1 MAREERQPVK
11 VEPHVVSPF
20 DEMERMFE
28 EVMGRPLLAPLFSR
42 GRLPFRNEFTP
53 LVNIWEEGDNVMVR
67 AEIPGMR
74 KEDLD
79 VRVTGDAITISGER
93 KQEEKIEER
102 DFYRMESRY
111 GSFQRTLKLP
121 VEVETENAEASCR
134 NGVLE
139 IRLKKSAAARE
150 KVKKIPIQ

>member
-28 EVMGRPLLAPLFSR
+28 EVMGRPLFSPTLYR
-42 GRLPFRNEFTP
+42 SRLPFRTEFAP
-53 LVNIWEEGDNVMVR
+53 LVNIWEEGDYVIVK
-67 AEIPGMR
+67 AEIPGMK

-79 VRVTGDAITISGER
+79 VRVTGDTITVSGER
-93 KQEEKIEER
+93 RQEEKVEER

-111 GSFQRTLKLP
+111 GSFQRILKLP
-121 VEVETENAEASCR
+121 VEVETESAEASCHD
-134 NGVLE
+134 GVLE
-139 IRLKKSAAARE
+139 IKLKKSAAARE
-150 KVKKIPIQ
+150 KMRKISIQ